1 MKGAR
6 ESDSYLQKAVL
17 SPVNNSMA
25 INSNTDI
32 ATARGVAD
40 SRTQKDLTKMGIA
53 KDFQIAYGA
62 HVASTEADKM
72 QTDGVALVPE
82 QSGRNLPDARPQRR
96 SRGGDSDVRP
106 SDPYTAG
113 NTAGSRAGRPGRRST
128 TTERNTYGQDTIQWE
143 ATYQTI
149 LYEWLMDVKS
159 NMFAY
164 NGLPPTVNTRWLE
177 QLLAYTGF
185 ASVGLNKAGEL
196 VVYGTAQNAGYN
208 PYGDPLSAVSENA
221 WSGGEIQ
228 VTDGVEITPDMID
241 EFGDADLAKLAIQPH
256 EVTRS
261 HPELGTFV
269 TFRNKQTWNNV
280 PATDMGRVEFFAME
294 LANIAS
300 LARSVRLKMKTPY
313 LVATRKGQVSQSAV
327 MSAIRGGEEVIQI
340 SENLDVNE
348 LVQVLRLDVPVDYLP
363 RLKDEFNNKLSE
375 MLTMF
380 GINNIGVD
388 KKERLVSAEAEGNNQ
403 LINASGNV
411 YLDSRL
417 EAIELLNLRFGGKVA
432 DFDGNA
438 TVDWNQATIRSLQGL
453 SLDSVES
460 GIMPSGKTDQ
470 TFEEGAQ
477 EASQGGE

>member
-25 INSNTDI
+25 INDNTDI
-32 ATARGVAD
+32 ATARGVTD
-40 SRTQKDLTKMGIA
+40 SRDQKDLTKMGIA

-62 HVASTEADKM
+62 HVASNEADKM
-72 QTDGVALVPE
+72 QTEGVELVPT
-82 QSGRNLPDARPQRR
+82 QHGASLPDAQP
-96 SRGGDSDVRP
+96 SVRP
-106 SDPYTAG
+106 SEPYTAG
-113 NTAGSRAGRPGRRST
+113 GVNGSRAKPSRRKTT
-128 TTERNTYGQDTIQWE
+128 TTERNSYGQDTVEWE
-143 ATYQTI
+143 STYQQI

-164 NGLPPTVNTRWLE
+164 NGLPATVNTRWLE

-221 WSGGEIQ
+221 WSGGDTQ

-300 LARSVRLKMKTPY
+300 LARSVRLKMRTPY
-313 LVATRKGQVSQSAV
+313 LVATKKGQVSQTAV
-327 MSAIRGGEEVIQI
+327 MSAIRAGEEVIQLN
-340 SENLDVNE
+340 ENIDVE
-348 LVQVLRLDVPVDYLP
+348 QIIQVLNLQIPVDYLP

-432 DFDGNA
+432 GFDGNA

-470 TFEEGAQ
+470 SFEEGAQ
-477 EASQGGE
+477 QASDSVQGGEL